1 MKNKK
6 FFRCFLLLVSLVFAL
21 QCQAAYGSG
30 EDLPAAKFTVP
41 APESAQVQKYL
52 GLKSMEPFTLSQMN
66 AKLVIVEFFSALCPQ
81 CHANAPIENK
91 IYKVLQE
98 DAGLADVKLIGIA
111 IATDK
116 SQLEAYRKNFKVPF
130 PLFLDETSALS
141 ASMEGVETPTT
152 MIIAPGSGKVL
163 ASHTG
168 VIKDFDGFLKE
179 LRALHKKQ

>member
-1 MKNKK
+1 MKNRR
-6 FFRCFLLLVSLVFAL
+6 FFRCFLWLICLFFTL
-21 QCQAAYGSG
+21 QCYPAYGSG

-52 GLKSMEPFTLSQMN
+52 GLKAMEPFTLSQTG

-98 DAGLADVKLIGIA
+98 DAGLADIKMLGIA
-111 IATDK
+111 IATEK
-116 SQLEAYRKNFKVPF
+116 PQLEAYRKQFKVPF
-130 PLFLDETSALS
+130 PMFLDESSAIS

-152 MIIAPGSGKVL
+152 MVIATASGKVL
-163 ASHTG
+163 ASHMG
-168 VIKDFDGFLKE
+168 VIADFDGFLKE
-179 LRALHKKQ
+179 LRAIHKKQ